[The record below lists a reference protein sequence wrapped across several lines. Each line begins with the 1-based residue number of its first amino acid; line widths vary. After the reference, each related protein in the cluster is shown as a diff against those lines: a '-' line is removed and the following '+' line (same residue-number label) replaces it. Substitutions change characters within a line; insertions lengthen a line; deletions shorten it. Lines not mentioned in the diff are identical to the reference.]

1 MVEITCPASQTVQI
15 EKDCALSRITVARFL
30 QPLQGV
36 PAMQL
41 FARDMMTKNFDTI
54 HMDEPVEKAIKKILH
69 AKVRPTGHKTVS
81 LMVVDDGHAL
91 VGTISMYYILYHLR
105 PSYLNYG
112 VDGSELDWKGEVDEF
127 VQAVKAK
134 KVSQIMNDNLL
145 YVSPDEPV
153 MSILDRLIKNRI
165 RRIPVVDNGK
175 LVGIIYMS
183 DIFYHL
189 FSE

>member
-1 MVEITCPASQTVQI
+1 
-15 EKDCALSRITVARFL
+15 
-30 QPLQGV
+30 
-36 PAMQL
+36 MQL

-54 HMDEPVEKAIKKILH
+54 HMDDPVEKAIKKILH

-112 VDGSELDWKGEVDEF
+112 VDGTELDWKGEVDEF